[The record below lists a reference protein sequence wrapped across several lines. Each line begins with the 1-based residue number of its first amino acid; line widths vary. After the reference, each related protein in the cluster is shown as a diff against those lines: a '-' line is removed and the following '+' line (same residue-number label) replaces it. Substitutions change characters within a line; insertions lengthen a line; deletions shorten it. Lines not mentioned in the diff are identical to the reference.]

1 MPAISVYLPDEIYE
15 MVQYFMENENIK
27 KRSIAVAY
35 LIRMGF
41 VYRYKIVEE
50 IMKKEEKEIIKGEK
64 T

>member
-15 MVQYFMENENIK
+15 LVQIVMEKENM
-27 KRSIAVAY
+27 KRSIAIAY

-41 VYRYKIVEE
+41 VYRYKILEE
-50 IMKKEEKEIIKGEK
+50 IMKKGEEK

>member
-15 MVQYFMENENIK
+15 MVQYVMEKENIK

-41 VYRYKIVEE
+41 VYRYKILEE
-50 IMKKEEKEIIKGEK
+50 MMKKGEEK

>member
-15 MVQYFMENENIK
+15 LVQFVMERENM

-35 LIRMGF
+35 LIRMGY
-41 VYRYKIVEE
+41 VYRYKILEE
-50 IMKKEEKEIIKGEK
+50 ITKKGEEK

>member
-15 MVQYFMENENIK
+15 MVQYVMEKENIK

-35 LIRMGF
+35 LIRMGY
-41 VYRYKIVEE
+41 VYRYKMLEE
-50 IMKKEEKEIIKGEK
+50 MMKKGEEK